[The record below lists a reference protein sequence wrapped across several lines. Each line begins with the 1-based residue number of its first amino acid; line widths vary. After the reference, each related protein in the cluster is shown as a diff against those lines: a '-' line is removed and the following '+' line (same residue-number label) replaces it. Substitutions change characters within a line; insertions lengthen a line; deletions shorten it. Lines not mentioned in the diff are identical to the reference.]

1 MPGGIQMN
9 SVSISR
15 PVSGATHSV
24 SDQFHAHS
32 FDRRNVGQMNPLLMV
47 DHFFMK
53 RDTFGWHPH
62 SGISAITYVFED
74 SRSAHLNQDTMG
86 NNLPIRP
93 GSLHWMVAGSGV
105 QHREYPEGPEGLV
118 HGLQFFVDLPEKLKI
133 VPPYAV
139 HLEGEDVPEILR
151 KGARI
156 RVVAGE
162 YDGVRSPAAVPQP
175 FALYDVFLEPGA
187 TLDVPLPAE
196 WGGSVLCVSGS
207 ATVIAEAQFDHL
219 ASDQSIGVRAMAQ
232 GASITLSAAEAA
244 HLVVLAGQIVPRFG

>member
-1 MPGGIQMN
+1 MN
-9 SVSISR
+9 SINISH
-15 PVSGATHSV
+15 PVPGALHSV

-32 FDRRNVGQMNPLLMV
+32 FDRRSAGQMNPLLMV

-105 QHREYPEGPEGLV
+105 QHREYPEGPDGLV
-118 HGLQFFVDLPEKLKI
+118 HGLQFFVDLPERLKV

-139 HLEGEDVPEILR
+139 HLDGDEVPEVL
-151 KGARI
+151 KEGARV

-162 YDGVRSPAAVPQP
+162 YDGVRSPAALPQP
-175 FALYDVFLEPGA
+175 FALYDVFLEPNSQ
-187 TLDVPLPAE
+187 LDVPLPAG
-196 WGGSVLCVSGS
+196 WGGSLLSVSGS
-207 ATVIAEAQFDHL
+207 AIVIADDRMNQL
-219 ASDQSIGVRAMAQ
+219 VKDQAIAIRSTAQ
-232 GASITLSAAEAA
+232 GAFINLSTSEAT
-244 HLVVLAGQIVPRFG
+244 HLVILAGQIVPRLN